1 MEALARL
8 LTRERVLVEL
18 LVFKLVEL
26 KGLLLAGETRF
37 LGWASEEV
45 DRATE
50 AVRMAELERG
60 ILVADLA
67 GTRGLE
73 DITLS
78 GLVADAPE
86 PWAGI
91 LRHDQEAMTRFAGE
105 IADLLLVTR
114 RLAEA
119 GARSIAESLGNVP
132 AQAATPYHAQHS
144 VQSRIQRVL

>member
-67 GTRGLE
+67 ATRGLE

-78 GLVADAPE
+78 GLIADAPE

-91 LRHDQEAMTRFAGE
+91 LRQDQEAMTRFAGE

-119 GARSIAESLGNVP
+119 GARSIAESLGGVP
-132 AQAATPYHAQHS
+132 APATTPYHAPHS
-144 VQSRIQRVL
+144 VTSRVQRVL

>member
-50 AVRMAELERG
+50 TVRLAELERG

-67 GTRGLE
+67 AERGLT

-78 GLVADAPE
+78 ALVSDAPE

-91 LRHDQEAMTRFAGE
+91 LRQDQEAMTRCAGE
-105 IADLLLVTR
+105 VADLLLVTR

-119 GARSIAESLGNVP
+119 GARSIADSLGTVPVP
-132 AQAATPYHAQHS
+132 APSPYSADRA
-144 VQSRIQRVL
+144 VTSRVHRVL